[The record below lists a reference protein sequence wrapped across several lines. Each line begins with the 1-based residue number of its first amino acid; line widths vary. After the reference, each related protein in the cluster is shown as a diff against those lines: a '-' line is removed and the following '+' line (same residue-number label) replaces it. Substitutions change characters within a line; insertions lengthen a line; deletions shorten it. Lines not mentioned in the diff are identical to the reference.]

1 MNHFFV
7 YQQDD
12 SCNEHLKS
20 KCSPMVTSQISVPW
34 KKLQAGGRVSAI
46 SPDCTVGVFGNS
58 FIPNKNRPNPKT
70 TRSQHQ
76 ALTQCKA

>member
-1 MNHFFV
+1 MRPL
-7 YQQDD
+7 
-12 SCNEHLKS
+12 NEYIVCPVSEL
-20 KCSPMVTSQISVPW
+20 VEQISVHW

-46 SPDCTVGVFGNS
+46 SPDYTVGAFGNS

-76 ALTQCKA
+76 ALTQYKA